1 MEDQGPSNKNSQ
13 GRPGPCTC
21 PPTPAGLSALCAP
34 PFHAGPHPKKLW
46 PRGGGVGSS
55 ARCPPPC
62 PSNLSVHPSALCR
75 GPRPG
80 PSLPGQMAAP
90 FLPGPVAGE
99 ALRSRLAGSGWRV
112 ATSCCLG
119 CVCARGEAVRVFWPE
134 RLQEGRRWPRAASSQ
149 NSLPFL
155 PPRDPQTPHLSLPCH
170 HMGCPLRLAQQG
182 SLLGLR
188 GHAGPRNRASTRGS
202 TSTSSA
208 SLAARPPVS
217 PQPPKPQPQA
227 LDLASVSEP
236 SQPMA
241 TSDPARP

>member
-1 MEDQGPSNKNSQ
+1 M
-13 GRPGPCTC
+13 
-21 PPTPAGLSALCAP
+21 
-34 PFHAGPHPKKLW
+34 
-46 PRGGGVGSS
+46 GSS

-99 ALRSRLAGSGWRV
+99 ALRSRLAGSGWRD
-112 ATSCCLG
+112 ATFCCLG

-202 TSTSSA
+202 TSRSSA

-217 PQPPKPQPQA
+217 PQPPNPSPRPWIWLQSRSLPSRWPLQTQPDPENRCHTRPHTKA
-227 LDLASVSEP
+227 LSPGRGA
-236 SQPMA
+236 
-241 TSDPARP
+241 